1 MPDLPLIDTAL
12 IDRLL
17 PLGHAI
23 RAYLRGEVHGIEHIP
38 DGPALLVGNH
48 NAGVTFLEPVL
59 LGIAWHECKGG
70 EDGFFYLAHDV
81 LMDLPGVGRL
91 LAKGGAM
98 RAGYATA
105 EAAFAAGRKVA
116 VWPGGNWEAFRPWRE
131 RHRVDFGGHTGFVR
145 LALRARVPI
154 VPVLSLGGHEA
165 YFVLARGA
173 RIARWT
179 GIKRRFRSESFPL
192 FLALPWGIGLGP
204 LPHLPLPVKSL
215 VEVGLPIS
223 LAEHPPEAAAD
234 ESLVR
239 SIAQRVEGALQAMM
253 DRRVAER
260 RAGREK
266 NEKNGTDRSS

>member
-1 MPDLPLIDTAL
+1 MPNLPEIDTAL

-23 RAYLRGEVHGIEHIP
+23 RAYLRGEVMGIEHIP
-38 DGPALLVGNH
+38 EGPALLVGNH

-59 LGIAWHECKGG
+59 LGLAWHELKGG
-70 EDGFFYLAHDV
+70 EDGFYYLAHDL

-98 RAGYATA
+98 RAGYSSA

-131 RHRVDFGGHTGFVR
+131 RHRVDFGGHRGFAR

-173 RIARWT
+173 RLARWT
-179 GIKRRFRSESFPL
+179 GIRSRLRSESCPI
-192 FLALPWGIGLGP
+192 FLALPWGLGVGP
-204 LPHLPLPVKSL
+204 LPHLPLPVRTL
-215 VEVGLPIS
+215 VEVGPPIC
-223 LAEHPPEAAAD
+223 LAEYPAEAAAD
-234 ESLVR
+234 DETVGR
-239 SIAQRVEGALQAMM
+239 IAARVESTLQAML

-260 RAGREK
+260 G
-266 NEKNGTDRSS
+266 

>member
-17 PLGHAI
+17 PLVHAI
-23 RAYLRGEVHGIEHIP
+23 RAYLRGEVIGIEHIP

-48 NAGVTFLEPVL
+48 NAGITFLEPVL
-59 LGIAWHECKGG
+59 LGLAWHERKGG

-81 LMDLPGVGRL
+81 LMDLPGIGRF

-98 RAGYATA
+98 RAGYASA
-105 EAAFAAGRKVA
+105 EVALAAGRKVA

-131 RHRVDFGGHTGFVR
+131 RHRVDFGGHCGFVR
-145 LALRARVPI
+145 LALRAQVPI

-173 RIARWT
+173 RLARWT
-179 GIKRRFRSESFPL
+179 GIRRRFRSESFPV
-192 FLALPWGIGLGP
+192 FLALPWGLGVGP
-204 LPHLPLPVKSL
+204 LPHLPLPVRTL
-215 VEVGLPIS
+215 VEVGPPIC

-234 ESLVR
+234 DAIVR
-239 SIAQRVEGALQAMM
+239 GIAAEVEATLQAMM
-253 DRRVAER
+253 DRRVA
-260 RAGREK
+260 GRHHP
-266 NEKNGTDRSS
+266 GQDAPRL